1 MNGVTPIECV
11 ILQFILETWI
21 KRMSNLKALD
31 DKIELR
37 EKRVLVRVDLNV
49 PISDGKVSDNSR
61 IKKII
66 PLITNLIEKKA
77 KIILISH
84 LGRPKGKFD
93 EKLSLRPV
101 AAALEELIETKIEFF
116 EKSYGPETIEKSKKI
131 KPGEI
136 LLLENIRFNK
146 EEELNAK
153 SFSKELSKM
162 GDIYINEAFSCS
174 HRADASVCE
183 ITNHIESF
191 AGKML
196 IEEVNLVKMLTSNP
210 QKPVTCIIGGSKISS
225 KIGILTNLIKR
236 IQTIVIVGAMANN
249 FIKYKGLKIGNSLLE
264 ENQDNLVKNI
274 LKQCKISNCN
284 MVIPEDVIVSKNH
297 NGKGQLKNVDQI
309 DDTDIILD
317 IGEKTF
323 ETIAKSVD
331 DSKTVFWNGPAGY
344 FEVKEFSFGTKKIAK
359 KISENTKNR
368 ALISI
373 AGGGDTI
380 AAINRF
386 GCSDGFTY
394 ISTAGG
400 AFLELLEGKIL
411 PGIKVLE
418 VD

>member
-1 MNGVTPIECV
+1 
-11 ILQFILETWI
+11 
-21 KRMSNLKALD
+21 MSNLKALD

-49 PISDGKVSDNSR
+49 PISDGKISDNSR

-101 AAALEELIETKIEFF
+101 AAALKELIETKIEFF

-174 HRADASVCE
+174 HRAHASVCE
-183 ITNHIESF
+183 ITNHIDSF

-264 ENQDNLVKNI
+264 ENQDNLVKDI

>member
-1 MNGVTPIECV
+1 
-11 ILQFILETWI
+11 
-21 KRMSNLKALD
+21 MSNLKALD

-84 LGRPKGKFD
+84 LGRPKGKFY

-174 HRADASVCE
+174 HRAHASVCE
-183 ITNHIESF
+183 ITNHIDSF

-264 ENQDNLVKNI
+264 ENQDNLVKDI

>member
-1 MNGVTPIECV
+1 
-11 ILQFILETWI
+11 
-21 KRMSNLKALD
+21 MSNLKALD

-66 PLITNLIEKKA
+66 PLMTNLIEKKA

-174 HRADASVCE
+174 HRAHASVCE
-183 ITNHIESF
+183 ITNHIDSF

-264 ENQDNLVKNI
+264 ENQDNLVKDI

>member
-1 MNGVTPIECV
+1 
-11 ILQFILETWI
+11 
-21 KRMSNLKALD
+21 MSNLKALD

-49 PISDGKVSDNSR
+49 PISDGKISDNSR

-146 EEELNAK
+146 EEELNAE

-174 HRADASVCE
+174 HRAHASVCE
-183 ITNHIESF
+183 ITNHIDSF

-264 ENQDNLVKNI
+264 ENQDNLVKDI

>member
-1 MNGVTPIECV
+1 
-11 ILQFILETWI
+11 
-21 KRMSNLKALD
+21 MSNLKALD

-49 PISDGKVSDNSR
+49 PISDGKISDNSR

-174 HRADASVCE
+174 HRAHASVCE
-183 ITNHIESF
+183 ITNHIDSF

-264 ENQDNLVKNI
+264 ENQDNLVKDI